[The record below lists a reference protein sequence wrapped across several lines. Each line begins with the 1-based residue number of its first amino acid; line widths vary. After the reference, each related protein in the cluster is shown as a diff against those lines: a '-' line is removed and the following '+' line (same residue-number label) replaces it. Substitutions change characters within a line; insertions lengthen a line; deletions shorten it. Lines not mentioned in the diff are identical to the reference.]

1 MQVDILGMGTY
12 FNIKGKKSG
21 HYYEGLVY
29 ETAQP
34 NQNTFVNKQYVVD
47 IKEASATEVTEIH
60 DILSFEDGNIPV
72 ESLKGEKYMI
82 IDGKPRFNE
91 GYTTI
96 EDLKG

>member
-1 MQVDILGMGTY
+1 
-12 FNIKGKKSG
+12 
-21 HYYEGLVY
+21 LVY

-34 NQNTFVNKQYVVD
+34 NQNTFEGKQYVVD
-47 IKEASATEVTEIH
+47 IKEANDTEVTAIH
-60 DILSFEDGNIPV
+60 DILSFADGNIPV

-91 GYTTI
+91 GYTTM